1 MKTVLLILFCALTGF
16 LAAQSVSIKVDKMP
30 EYPGGNK
37 ALVKLQMDSVEDPG
51 VKWEEAN
58 DDDVK
63 IVITC
68 MIDEQG
74 RVSDVQV
81 VKSTNKVLDAKLVR
95 LVKKLKFIPAMLDGK
110 PVKVKYTL
118 PFLVDFGDRT
128 KY

>member
-1 MKTVLLILFCALTGF
+1 M
-16 LAAQSVSIKVDKMP
+16 SIKVDKMP

-37 ALVKLQMDSVEDPG
+37 ALVKLLMDSVEDPG